1 MRLSRLIFISA
12 MLLSSS
18 AMALDASSLKLKVYA
33 VMASTSALCTSP
45 VTIFSSA
52 TPTEVD
58 FLTTPTL
65 GSGSLPDGTY
75 NCIIIQMSD
84 NIKFKPTTT
93 SGSCSSLTEYT
104 NDVCR
109 SDNGGTTR
117 APDAGGAATAC
128 NGTDPGTPVPDVV
141 YLYLTTNALAGTG
154 GQTFLQP
161 VNANSANGLHLTA
174 PLVISGSAQSKFVVN
189 AAGAVDGTQA
199 TCGMNPPTFGFV
211 KL

>member
-84 NIKFKPTTT
+84 NIK
-93 SGSCSSLTEYT
+93 
-104 NDVCR
+104 
-109 SDNGGTTR
+109 
-117 APDAGGAATAC
+117 
-128 NGTDPGTPVPDVV
+128 
-141 YLYLTTNALAGTG
+141 
-154 GQTFLQP
+154 
-161 VNANSANGLHLTA
+161 
-174 PLVISGSAQSKFVVN
+174 
-189 AAGAVDGTQA
+189 
-199 TCGMNPPTFGFV
+199 
-211 KL
+211 